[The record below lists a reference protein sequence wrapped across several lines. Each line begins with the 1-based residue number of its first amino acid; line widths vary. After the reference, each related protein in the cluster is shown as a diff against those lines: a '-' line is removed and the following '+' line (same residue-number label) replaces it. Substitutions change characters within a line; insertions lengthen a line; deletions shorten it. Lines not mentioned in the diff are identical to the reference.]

1 MLESLSGYMDRDPT
15 TGDVELTRWS
25 EGTWSP
31 VADHVARESP
41 LKIEMRLSSEDV
53 ERSLFTMRTPGSDG
67 DLATGL
73 CVTEGIIRK
82 PSDLVGIEK
91 QTILDP
97 GSGEPLEAVIMNLDV
112 PELRLDRVRHE
123 GLVTSACGLCGRA
136 DAQVLFPPL
145 SGQPSLD
152 GPFVEPEMLA
162 ELPDR
167 MRKEQEAFTLSG
179 GLHAT
184 AVFDSKGELRFLA
197 EDVGRHNA
205 MDKVV
210 GRWFHSM
217 TSEPASNLIW
227 VWSGRASFELVMKA
241 VAIGAA
247 VVAAVGAPSSAAVE
261 CADAHAITL
270 VGFLSSGRMNVY
282 SHPSRLYPPKT

>member
-1 MLESLSGYMDRDPT
+1 MGRGPLTS
-15 TGDVELTRWS
+15 DVELRRWS
-25 EGTWSP
+25 EGSWSP
-31 VADHVARESP
+31 VTDQVASESP
-41 LKIEMRLSSEDV
+41 LKIVMCLSSEDV
-53 ERSLFTMRTPGSDG
+53 ERALFTMRTPGSDA
-67 DLATGL
+67 DLAVGL
-73 CVTEGIIRK
+73 CVTEGIVRK
-82 PSDLVGIEK
+82 PSDLVGVESE
-91 QTILDP
+91 TIQDP
-97 GSGEPLEAVIMNLDV
+97 GSGEPLDAVILNLDV
-112 PELRLDRVRHE
+112 PEPRLDRVRHE

-136 DAQVLFPPL
+136 DAQVLFPPI

-152 GPFVEPEMLA
+152 GPSVNPEMLA
-162 ELPDR
+162 ELPGR
-167 MRKEQEAFTLSG
+167 MRKEQEAFSLSG

-184 AVFDSKGELRFLA
+184 AVFDLKGGLRYLA

-210 GRWFHSM
+210 GRWFHSLA
-217 TSEPASNLIW
+217 SEPASNLIW

-247 VVAAVGAPSSAAVE
+247 VVASVGAPSSAAVE

-282 SHPSRLYPPKT
+282 SHPSRLCPPKT